1 MSRNAPAAASYPLP
15 APGTGAALRSA
26 DFIVAVVNS
35 EPVTNNE
42 VRVRAARIEQQMAQQ
57 GNPLPPRDLLARE
70 VLERLIQEKIQLQQA
85 RDGGIRVDDFA
96 VGQAEDSVAKQN
108 SVSVAEMHRRLA
120 ADGISKERFRE
131 ELRNQ
136 LLLQRLRERDVQAR
150 VRVSDLDVDQY
161 LREQQSGADA
171 SKLEIN
177 LGHILVLVPEN
188 ASPDQVAER
197 QARAQ
202 RAADRVRAGE
212 DFAAVAREFSDGAEA
227 KMAGGLLGMRPA
239 DRYPELFVSTTAQ
252 LPVGGI
258 AGPVRSPAGFH
269 VLKVMDK
276 TIAGVPT
283 LVTQSHA
290 RHILLRTGPQLTE
303 SAAAARLVD
312 YRRRIAMGQADFADL
327 AREHSQDGSAKQG
340 GDLGWANPGRYVPE
354 FEQAMNALRPG
365 EVSEPLVSRFGVHLI
380 QLVERREAQLT
391 QREQRDMARDVV
403 REKKVEE
410 AFATWMQELR
420 GRAYVEYREAPQ

>member
-1 MSRNAPAAASYPLP
+1 
-15 APGTGAALRSA
+15 
-26 DFIVAVVNS
+26 VVNS

-42 VRVRAARIEQQMAQQ
+42 VRARAARIAQQMAQQ
-57 GNPLPPRDLLARE
+57 GNPLPPRELLDRE

-161 LREQQSGADA
+161 LREQQSQADA
-171 SKLEIN
+171 SKMEIN

-188 ASPDQVAER
+188 ARPEQVAER

-202 RAADRVRAGE
+202 RAADKVRAGE

-227 KMAGGLLGMRPA
+227 KTAGGLLGLRPA

-258 AGPVRSPAGFH
+258 AGPLRSAAGFH
-269 VLKVMDK
+269 VLKVVDK

-283 LVTQSHA
+283 LMTQSHA

-303 SAAAARLVD
+303 SAAAARLAD
-312 YRRRIAMGQADFADL
+312 YRRRIAMGQADFAEL
-327 AREHSQDGSAKQG
+327 AREHSQDGSARQG

-354 FEQAMNALRPG
+354 FEQAMNALKPG

-391 QREQRDMARDVV
+391 QREQRDMARDTV